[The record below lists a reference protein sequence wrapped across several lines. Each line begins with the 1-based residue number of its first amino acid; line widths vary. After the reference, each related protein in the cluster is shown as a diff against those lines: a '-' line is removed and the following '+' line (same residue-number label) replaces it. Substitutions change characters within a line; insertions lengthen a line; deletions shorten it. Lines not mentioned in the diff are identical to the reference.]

1 MSSSDSVPRPHDA
14 YSTKAKKPT
23 NITPQEKVKALHD
36 IVKRARVGM
45 LTTRNAEGSFHS
57 RAMAP
62 TGPITPY
69 QTHLVFLANNASR
82 KFEEIQNDA
91 HVNVSFCDEKT
102 TSWASY
108 TGIARVSQDKEKIS
122 KHWGVGTSIWF
133 GDLGDGIH
141 KGNREDPRVTIIEV
155 IPESIRYWIPAPS
168 KAGRIADIVTSAAT
182 GQAATPGRLN
192 TITKEEIEVLRELDA
207 KNVKE
212 VKQKGAKQTPAK
224 EAEQTPAKE
233 AEQAPAQEAEHAPA
247 KEEQKVQA

>member
-224 EAEQTPAKE
+224 EAEQ
-233 AEQAPAQEAEHAPA
+233 APAQEAEHAPA